1 MFCNNE
7 SSTSWDRT
15 HSTPLPLQFLDTPPR
30 VMRFMF
36 LVNEIDRGVVFGDK
50 NEDEIF
56 ECVGLY
62 FEHVLNRFCYVL

>member
-15 HSTPLPLQFLDTPPR
+15 HSTPRLLQFLDTPPR

-50 NEDEIF
+50 NEDEMLSVWD
-56 ECVGLY
+56 CTS
-62 FEHVLNRFCYVL
+62 EHVLNRFCYVL